1 MPGPKVS
8 KAVSCRHDADPVLGD
23 GLIAEDSRNGR
34 LRRFFF
40 PRVKQ
45 GDIEITLLVIEHTAK
60 RWFRL
65 CDVTKTVVDCN
76 HSLRTIWSSLVLITQ
91 VLIRIRCLRFCI
103 FCTR

>member
-23 GLIAEDSRNGR
+23 ALIAEDSRNRR

-45 GDIEITLLVIEHTAK
+45 GDIEITLLVKGKLTGADIQQDAGRATV
-60 RWFRL
+60 FRY
-65 CDVTKTVVDCN
+65 
-76 HSLRTIWSSLVLITQ
+76 
-91 VLIRIRCLRFCI
+91 RIG
-103 FCTR
+103 